1 LLLRTRIISQLLP
14 RNRDM
19 GEMRYSY
26 TRVPMDRSPAGM
38 YRISSDTHGLNTST
52 EEGDMAYELKALL
65 GKGTLAGA
73 PLEYPTAR
81 LLPLHHGLQLLP
93 LTRAF
98 RSELSAQ
105 HPAEQTPHS
114 ASGEQIRVAD
124 DIADLA
130 RRLSEQGPVAYASA
144 DFHAGVG
151 GQEAI
156 VWQQGHVIL
165 AVTSVQSGAIN
176 QALHCL
182 GVWASHPAV
191 FDEFDMV
198 GLGRWR
204 STEMWAEK
212 EIRGEALEGESQ
224 RLLTAL
230 AHAEKALREL
240 SPESPLSRIAQ
251 VQKQWAEQRLGE
263 LRREERGTGP
273 S

>member
-1 LLLRTRIISQLLP
+1 LK
-14 RNRDM
+14 
-19 GEMRYSY
+19 
-26 TRVPMDRSPAGM
+26 
-38 YRISSDTHGLNTST
+38 TST
-52 EEGDMAYELKALL
+52 EEGEMAYELKALI
-65 GKGTLAGA
+65 GKGTLAGT

-81 LLPLHHGLQLLP
+81 LLQLNHGLQLIP
-93 LTRAF
+93 LTQAL

-105 HPAEQTPHS
+105 HTVEQAPHS
-114 ASGEQIRVAD
+114 KSGEQISVAD

-156 VWQQGHVIL
+156 VWQQGQVIL
-165 AVTSVQSGAIN
+165 AVKSLQSGAIN
-176 QALHCL
+176 QALQCL

-224 RLLTAL
+224 RLLTAV
-230 AHAEKALREL
+230 ARAEKALREL
-240 SPESPLSRIAQ
+240 SPESPLYRIAQ
-251 VQKQWAEQRLGE
+251 LQKQWAEQRLGE